1 MADNRLLT
9 RIAEELAESCR
20 VKQSFSPELKSQIVQ
35 LAERMAATLAS
46 GGTIYW
52 MGNGGSAADAQHL
65 AAELVGKLR
74 RPRKALAA
82 VSLTTN
88 TSILTAVAN
97 DTAYDEV
104 FARQVEAFVR
114 PGDVLIGLSTSGN
127 SKNVIR
133 ALQVGREMK
142 AFTAGWTGESGGRV
156 AEVAELCLRVPS
168 EDTQRIQEAHIT
180 IGHILCGI
188 VEDLL
193 QGDPRTK
200 NSSNPSDPAKART

>member
-20 VKQSFSPELKSQIVQ
+20 VKQSFTPELKSQIIQ

-65 AAELVGKLR
+65 AAELVGKLQR
-74 RPRKALAA
+74 IRKALAA

-88 TSILTAVAN
+88 TSLLTAIAN
-97 DTAYDEV
+97 DTSYEEV
-104 FARQVEAFVR
+104 FARQVEALVR

-127 SKNVIR
+127 SQNVVR
-133 ALQVGREMK
+133 ALQVGREKK
-142 AFTAGWTGESGGRV
+142 ALTVGWTGEPGGRV
-156 AEVAELCLRVPS
+156 AKVAELCMRVPS
-168 EDTQRIQEAHIT
+168 KDTQRIQEAHIT

-193 QGDPRTK
+193 EGDLGTK
-200 NSSNPSDPAKART
+200 DSSSPSDPAKART

>member
-1 MADNRLLT
+1 MADNRFLT

-20 VKQSFSPELKSQIVQ
+20 VKQSFTPELKLQIIQ

-65 AAELVGKLR
+65 ATELVGKLR
-74 RPRKALAA
+74 HVRRALAA
-82 VSLTTN
+82 ISLTTN
-88 TSILTAVAN
+88 ASLLTAIAN
-97 DTAYDEV
+97 DTAYEEV

-127 SKNVIR
+127 SPNVIR
-133 ALQVGREMK
+133 ALQVGREKK
-142 AFTAGWTGESGGRV
+142 AFTVGWTGASGGRV
-156 AEVAELCLRVPS
+156 AEGAELCLRVPS
-168 EDTQRIQEAHIT
+168 KDTQRIQEAHIT

-193 QGDPRTK
+193 EG
-200 NSSNPSDPAKART
+200 SCANPSRPSTSSGP